1 MPFTFT
7 GLRKSI
13 ANARLMVDYLM
24 EDLKDIQKLIESRE
38 ELDYQLSRLRM
49 DSQPTNYPAPS
60 RRTHGHSSAVSSREE
75 TMKDSVEPQ
84 MQGRWM
90 LGKSVGT
97 VWSCPAPPPCSAPLE
112 GGSGAASAAALEG
125 GSGAASAAVRA
136 GGPGQ
141 RAAGGVGG
149 QR

>member
-38 ELDYQLSRLRM
+38 ELDYQLSQLRM

-60 RRTHGHSSAVSSREE
+60 RRTHGHSSAASGQEG
-75 TMKDSVEPQ
+75 TLKDSEESE
-84 MQGRWM
+84 MQGKCAQ
-90 LGKSVGT
+90 GKSLGCLQLLSLSAVQF
-97 VWSCPAPPPCSAPLE
+97 PC
-112 GGSGAASAAALEG
+112 
-125 GSGAASAAVRA
+125 
-136 GGPGQ
+136 
-141 RAAGGVGG
+141 
-149 QR
+149 

>member
-49 DSQPTNYPAPS
+49 DSQPTNYPSPS
-60 RRTHGHSSAVSSREE
+60 RRTHGHSSAASGQEG
-75 TMKDSVEPQ
+75 TLKDSEESE
-84 MQGRWM
+84 MQGKCVQGQG
-90 LGKSVGT
+90 LGYLQL
-97 VWSCPAPPPCSAPLE
+97 AAFLPCSSPAE
-112 GGSGAASAAALEG
+112 GRCGAARATGHAGEG
-125 GSGAASAAVRA
+125 NERD
-136 GGPGQ
+136 
-141 RAAGGVGG
+141 AGGVGG